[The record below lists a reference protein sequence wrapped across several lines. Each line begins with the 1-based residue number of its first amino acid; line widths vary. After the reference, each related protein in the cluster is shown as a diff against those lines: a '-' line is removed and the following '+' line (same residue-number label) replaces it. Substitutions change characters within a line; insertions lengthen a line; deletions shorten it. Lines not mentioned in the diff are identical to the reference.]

1 MGQELKK
8 KAKLQRPIE
17 MVITL
22 RPGGLK
28 VDKAIIFRSYTKL
41 TPRTA
46 VNIFNPH
53 VSNRITFDSGLRK
66 VRSSF

>member
-1 MGQELKK
+1 
-8 KAKLQRPIE
+8 

-28 VDKAIIFRSYTKL
+28 VEKAIIFRSYTKL

-53 VSNRITFDSGLRK
+53 VSNRITFDSGLQK